1 MLPEDAKLSVSL
13 DCWTSP
19 FQQAFMAITGYFLD
33 QNWEYREVLLGF
45 EPLEG
50 THSGDNLASVLSAIL
65 KQHQIVDRIMA
76 ITTDNASNNDTMI
89 IKMQKDYPDARFIR
103 IPCMAHVIQ
112 LSLNQLL
119 GQIKGNPLNDTVD
132 MVWTE
137 EHNKAARQRS
147 KKRDIANTLNK
158 ARDLAIFINA
168 SPQRK
173 EKFKD
178 LQKEIRNPQLVL
190 IQDVRTRWN
199 STYLMLERAR
209 RLRSE
214 LDKYCR
220 LYEIDHMILNSDE
233 WRQIDYLLCLTK
245 PFYIY
250 TTALSKTK
258 DVTIHNVFSLYNELF
273 KHLEVSKRQLQRKK
287 VYNTFYFYLTFTL
300 PFLTSLIGRLEA
312 ADT

>member
-1 MLPEDAKLSVSL
+1 
-13 DCWTSP
+13 
-19 FQQAFMAITGYFLD
+19 
-33 QNWEYREVLLGF
+33 
-45 EPLEG
+45 
-50 THSGDNLASVLSAIL
+50 
-65 KQHQIVDRIMA
+65 
-76 ITTDNASNNDTMI
+76 
-89 IKMQKDYPDARFIR
+89 
-103 IPCMAHVIQ
+103 MAHVIQ

-119 GQIKGNPLNDTVD
+119 GQIKGNPLNNTVD
-132 MVWTE
+132 IVWTE
-137 EHNKAARQRS
+137 ERNKAAKQRS

-178 LQKEIRNPQLVL
+178 LQKTTRNPQLVL

-209 RLRSE
+209 RLQSE

-220 LYEIDHMILNSDE
+220 LYKIDHIMLNSDE
-233 WRQIDYLLCLTK
+233 WRQINYLLYLIK

-258 DVTIHNVFSLYNELF
+258 DMTIHNIFSLYNELF
-273 KHLEVSKRQLQRKK
+273 KHLKVSKRQLQRKR
-287 VYNTFYFYLTFTL
+287 VYLTFIL
-300 PFLTSLIGRLEA
+300 LLSYLY
-312 ADT
+312 